1 MKTILNS
8 GSFILKGVK
17 NKRFS
22 PLPEKKY
29 SILIGNP
36 DGENHVKIT

>member
-17 NKRFS
+17 NKTFS